1 MKKKNLILLLLFP
14 FVIALLGIVSIN
26 LTFNLI
32 DNDILDIR
40 WEYDDVEAFKVNGQY
55 KLNATG
61 VNQSKYPAGAGNQLV
76 WSIQEDG
83 SNEAPC
89 AEIISDNKGNYYL
102 KTLSVGEVTIV
113 CSNEKGTVSKKFSAI
128 IYENGVVLANPVIKG
143 SQNNI
148 DSTIYYGEYDLVSQQ
163 KQKAENT
170 LLPVGESTLAC
181 VYVTCVP
188 WYRTTAVIQ
197 PVEIGKDD
205 TVPRIGWGA
214 FFQQNGKD
222 MVDFT
227 IQAHHGFVDGYH
239 IHLFLEALSEHMERI
254 IRLS

>member
-1 MKKKNLILLLLFP
+1 MKVQKKDNRIEEFDIIKLINVLNKANNCNFAHVPYTADFEQFLRLF
-14 FVIALLGIVSIN
+14 S
-26 LTFNLI
+26 
-32 DNDILDIR
+32 
-40 WEYDDVEAFKVNGQY
+40 E
-55 KLNATG
+55 
-61 VNQSKYPAGAGNQLV
+61 
-76 WSIQEDG
+76 
-83 SNEAPC
+83 
-89 AEIISDNKGNYYL
+89 
-102 KTLSVGEVTIV
+102 
-113 CSNEKGTVSKKFSAI
+113 
-128 IYENGVVLANPVIKG
+128 
-143 SQNNI
+143 
-148 DSTIYYGEYDLVSQQ
+148 Q

>member
-1 MKKKNLILLLLFP
+1 MRLF
-14 FVIALLGIVSIN
+14 S
-26 LTFNLI
+26 
-32 DNDILDIR
+32 
-40 WEYDDVEAFKVNGQY
+40 E
-55 KLNATG
+55 
-61 VNQSKYPAGAGNQLV
+61 
-76 WSIQEDG
+76 
-83 SNEAPC
+83 
-89 AEIISDNKGNYYL
+89 
-102 KTLSVGEVTIV
+102 
-113 CSNEKGTVSKKFSAI
+113 
-128 IYENGVVLANPVIKG
+128 
-143 SQNNI
+143 
-148 DSTIYYGEYDLVSQQ
+148 Q